1 MMNIKIGKRQLQGD
15 VTIPASKSN
24 VHRLLIAAAL
34 ADAPTE
40 ILFQGRS
47 EDIDATIRCIQELGA
62 EVKCM
67 EYGVKV
73 VPIVKNEETA
83 LLDCGE
89 SGSTLRFLLPIVAAL
104 GKNAWIEGKGRLP
117 ERPISV
123 ITQTLQQHGCVVSDD
138 CLPLELSG
146 KLLGGKFVLPANISS
161 QFLTGFLFALPL
173 LEQDSE
179 MILTTEIES
188 KGYLNMTLDTLQKFG
203 IKIQQTESGFFVSG
217 KQQYHTP
224 KQIQAEGDWSNAA
237 FWLAAGATTNKITCH
252 GLRQDSKQGD
262 KAIMDILEQFGAEVA
277 ITEDTVTVQPKQLK
291 GCRIDAAQIPDMV
304 PILCMVAAVAEGK
317 TEIYHAGRLRIKE
330 SDRLAAIADVLQKFG
345 VAVEE
350 YEDGICI
357 SSGKRKE
364 VETEI
369 TINGYNDHRIVM
381 ASTIGATAV
390 QQNIVIEG
398 AQAVCKSY
406 PNFFAEFV
414 KLGGDA
420 DVL

>member
-1 MMNIKIGKRQLQGD
+1 MNIKIGKRQLQGD
-15 VTIPASKSN
+15 VTVPASKSD

-34 ADAPTE
+34 ADASTE
-40 ILFQGRS
+40 VLFQGYS

-62 EVKCM
+62 KVKCM
-67 EYGVKV
+67 EYGVQV
-73 VPIVKNEETA
+73 IPIVKNEETA

-89 SGSTLRFLLPIVAAL
+89 SGSTLRFLLPVVASL

-117 ERPISV
+117 QRPISV

-146 KLLGGKFVLPANISS
+146 KLLGGKFALPANISS

-188 KGYLNMTLDTLQKFG
+188 KGYLDMTLDTLQTFG

-217 KQQYHTP
+217 QQQYHTP
-224 KQIQAEGDWSNAA
+224 KQIQADGDWSNAA
-237 FWLAAGATTNKITCH
+237 FWLAAGAITNSITCY

-262 KAIMDILEQFGAEVA
+262 KAIIDILKQFGAEIH
-277 ITEDTVTVQPKQLK
+277 ITENAVTVQPKQLK
-291 GCRIDAAQIPDMV
+291 GCHIDAAQIPDMV

-317 TEIYHAGRLRIKE
+317 TEIYHAERLRIKE
-330 SDRLAAIADVLQKFG
+330 SDRLAAIADVLKKFG

-350 YEDGICI
+350 YQDGICI
-357 SSGKRKE
+357 YGGKRKHT
-364 VETEI
+364 ETEI
-369 TINGYNDHRIVM
+369 NIHGYHDHRIVM
-381 ASTIGATAV
+381 AATIGAMAM

-398 AQAVCKSY
+398 AEAVSKSY

>member
-1 MMNIKIGKRQLQGD
+1 MNIKIGKRQLQGD
-15 VTIPASKSN
+15 VTIPASKSD

-40 ILFQGRS
+40 ILFQGYS

-62 EVKCM
+62 KVNRIEH
-67 EYGVKV
+67 GVQV
-73 VPIVKNEETA
+73 IPIVKNEETA

-89 SGSTLRFLLPIVAAL
+89 SGSTLRFLLPIAAAL
-104 GKNAWIEGKGRLP
+104 GKNTWIEGKGRLP
-117 ERPISV
+117 ERPISA
-123 ITQTLQQHGCVVSDD
+123 ITQTLREHGCTVSDD

-179 MILTTEIES
+179 MVLTTEIES
-188 KGYLNMTLDTLQKFG
+188 KGYLDMTLDTLQTFG
-203 IKIQQTESGFFVSG
+203 IKIQQTENGFFVSG

-224 KQIQAEGDWSNAA
+224 KQIQADGDWSNAS
-237 FWLAAGATTNKITCH
+237 FWLAAGAMINAITCH
-252 GLRQDSKQGD
+252 GLQQYSKQGD
-262 KAIMDILEQFGAEVA
+262 KAIADILQQFGAEIH
-277 ITEDTVTVQPKQLK
+277 ITENAVTVKAKPLK
-291 GCRIDAAQIPDMV
+291 CCRIDAAQIPDMV

-330 SDRLAAIADVLQKFG
+330 SDRLAAMADVLQKFG
-345 VAVEE
+345 VTVEE
-350 YEDGICI
+350 YPDGICI
-357 SSGKRKE
+357 YGGNRKQT
-364 VETEI
+364 ETEI
-369 TINGYNDHRIVM
+369 NINGHHDHRIVM
-381 ASTIGATAV
+381 AATIGAMAM

-398 AQAVCKSY
+398 AEAVAKSY

>member
-1 MMNIKIGKRQLQGD
+1 MNIKIGKRQLQGE
-15 VTIPASKSN
+15 VIIPASKSD
-24 VHRLLIAAAL
+24 VHRLLIAASL

-40 ILFQGRS
+40 ILFQGHS
-47 EDIDATIRCIQELGA
+47 ADIDATIRCMQELGA
-62 EVKCM
+62 EMKKTQN
-67 EYGVKV
+67 GVQV
-73 VPIVKNEETA
+73 TPIMRNEETA
-83 LLDCGE
+83 ILDCGE

-104 GKNAWIEGKGRLP
+104 GKNAWMDGKGRLP

-123 ITQTLQQHGCVVSDD
+123 ITETLREHDCVVSDD
-138 CLPLELSG
+138 SLPLELSG
-146 KLLGGKFVLPANISS
+146 QLLGGMFALPANISS

-179 MILTTEIES
+179 IVLTTEIQS
-188 KGYLNMTLDTLQKFG
+188 KGYLDMTLDTLQKFG
-203 IKIQQTESGFFVSG
+203 IVIQETEKGFLIAG
-217 KQQYHTP
+217 KQQYHSP
-224 KQIQAEGDWSNAA
+224 KQIQADGDWSNVA
-237 FWLAAGATTNKITCH
+237 FWLAAGATTNPITCH

-262 KAIMDILEQFGAEVA
+262 QAILAILEQFGAEVHVA
-277 ITEDTVTVQPKQLK
+277 ENTVKLIPKPLK

-317 TEIYHAGRLRIKE
+317 TEIYNAGRLRIKE
-330 SDRLAAIADVLQKFG
+330 SDRLAAMADVLQKFG

-350 YEDGICI
+350 YPDSICI
-357 SSGKRKE
+357 DGGKRKE

-369 TINGYNDHRIVM
+369 IINGYNDHRIVM
-381 ASTIGATAV
+381 AAAIGATIL
-390 QQNIVIEG
+390 QQEVVIEG
-398 AQAVCKSY
+398 AEAVSKSY